1 MTDDVP
7 LDPDQ
12 LDGYLAG
19 DLSAAERERVE
30 AWLHAH
36 PMTAALASELP
47 RAALGEAAGADTDA
61 SWQALSARLAL
72 AGEVDDVS
80 RQRGF
85 GGARRATV
93 RPWWH
98 RTPARVAAA
107 IALVIGGLATWRATS
122 NGGGGSLS
130 APIGRDVTATL
141 PDGTRLTL
149 AAGSRAR
156 WTAGYGKTNRDIG
169 LDGEAYFDVVHDT
182 AKPFRVRSR
191 DAVVE
196 DIGTRFVVRAWPE
209 LPAVEVAVEEGL
221 VALTDSV
228 HARADRG
235 TVLHAGERGRLASSG
250 QVRISPDADAALA
263 WTRGQLVFDNE
274 PLRTVLPAIS
284 RRFDVDLRADSAI
297 ATRLLSARFAA
308 QSLSEVLDAI
318 AVSLDVRVVTSGRTI
333 TLLPQTP

>member
-1 MTDDVP
+1 MTDDLP
-7 LDPDQ
+7 LDPRL

-19 DLSAAERERVE
+19 DLSAAERERVT

-36 PMTAALASELP
+36 PMSAAIARELP
-47 RAALGEAAGADTDA
+47 RAALGQAADADTDS
-61 SWQALSARLAL
+61 SWRVLSARLTA
-72 AGEVDDVS
+72 AGEVNDLS
-80 RQRGF
+80 RQRAIV
-85 GGARRATV
+85 GARSATA
-93 RPWWH
+93 RRIWQ
-98 RTPARVAAA
+98 RTPARIAAA
-107 IALVIGGLATWRATS
+107 LMLVVGSLATWRAMTS
-122 NGGGGSLS
+122 ARGGSLS

-156 WTAGYGKTNRDIG
+156 WTASYGDKRRDIA
-169 LDGEAYFDVVHDT
+169 LDGEAFFDVVHDS

-228 HARADRG
+228 HARVDRG
-235 TVLHAGERGRLASSG
+235 TVLRAGERGRLASGG
-250 QVRISPDADAALA
+250 QVRITSDAEAAIA
-263 WTRGQLVFDNE
+263 WTRGQLAFDNE

-284 RRFDVDLRADSAI
+284 RRFNVDVRADSAL

-308 QSLSEVLDAI
+308 QSLPEVLDAI
-318 AVSLDVRVVTSGRTI
+318 AVSLDIRVVTSGRTI
-333 TLLPQTP
+333 TLIPQTP